1 MTESKRLYTILIT
14 CLMVIANDSDI
25 EATAIGEGL
34 IIRVMDRMVYVD
46 LGLQDNIKKG
56 DLFNIIEPEVFT
68 HPLDGDTLSVSP
80 KNIGAL
86 RVIQVFPKMALA
98 EVTHIESPKD
108 PMLKHIAPIQ
118 DALRIMEVEHFEKMA
133 VANRQSSKS
142 LLIPGLYQYQY
153 GDKRKGFGLLGAEV
167 MAMVVG
173 IGYRM
178 SSNDWNDQYRNL
190 GPGAS
195 RADFDFYHK
204 EADRRRTVSNRAFFV
219 AGALYAYNLFDVLWM
234 QDNRFPLS
242 IDVGSSSD
250 DIAMLKLKRH
260 F

>member
-1 MTESKRLYTILIT
+1 MTESKRLYTILVT
-14 CLMVIANDSDI
+14 CLLFIANDSDV
-25 EATAIGEGL
+25 EAAAIGEGL

-108 PMLKHIAPIQ
+108 PMLKHIAPIK

-133 VANRQSSKS
+133 VAVIIK
-142 LLIPGLYQYQY
+142 
-153 GDKRKGFGLLGAEV
+153 
-167 MAMVVG
+167 
-173 IGYRM
+173 
-178 SSNDWNDQYRNL
+178 
-190 GPGAS
+190 
-195 RADFDFYHK
+195 
-204 EADRRRTVSNRAFFV
+204 
-219 AGALYAYNLFDVLWM
+219 
-234 QDNRFPLS
+234 
-242 IDVGSSSD
+242 
-250 DIAMLKLKRH
+250 
-260 F
+260 